1 MLYDCSIIDN
11 IFCFDDMCYEV
22 KNNRC
27 VLRPDLNT
35 PMSSEQK
42 IKRDKILERLKQ
54 ELRNSKSYQVWPQSL
69 HFHVLFILR
78 ENNPSPI
85 MDTAL
90 SPVPILRIFVELH
103 VGQWGVYFIECSFIS
118 MVFFKSFIRLI

>member
-1 MLYDCSIIDN
+1 MLYDRSIIDN
-11 IFCFDDMCYEV
+11 IFYFDDMCYEV

-54 ELRNSKSYQVWPQSL
+54 ELKDAKSYQV
-69 HFHVLFILR
+69 
-78 ENNPSPI
+78 
-85 MDTAL
+85 
-90 SPVPILRIFVELH
+90 
-103 VGQWGVYFIECSFIS
+103 
-118 MVFFKSFIRLI
+118 

>member
-1 MLYDCSIIDN
+1 
-11 IFCFDDMCYEV
+11 MCYEV

-54 ELRNSKSYQVWPQSL
+54 ELRNSKSYQV
-69 HFHVLFILR
+69 
-78 ENNPSPI
+78 
-85 MDTAL
+85 
-90 SPVPILRIFVELH
+90 
-103 VGQWGVYFIECSFIS
+103 
-118 MVFFKSFIRLI
+118 

>member
-54 ELRNSKSYQVWPQSL
+54 ELRNSKSYQV
-69 HFHVLFILR
+69 
-78 ENNPSPI
+78 
-85 MDTAL
+85 
-90 SPVPILRIFVELH
+90 
-103 VGQWGVYFIECSFIS
+103 
-118 MVFFKSFIRLI
+118 